1 MTLPSSSLLNRF
13 RIQLTRARTEMQKM
27 MKRLKELTEPPLV
40 YATVV
45 QIESQT
51 KAPTSSFGC
60 GAYVRVMKSN
70 RHQALIGLT
79 GFVLSDE
86 PEDTGEVL
94 VGFENGSRGFF
105 GIGLADR
112 ANSGLELA
120 LVNLGSGNIL
130 VALDGRLVEL
140 AQPAHLTLQVGQGV
154 LLSQKT
160 QQIVK
165 VITIEN
171 SGSLA
176 SVKRL
181 VGALRAE
188 VDLAGQSQIVA
199 IAGGLTD
206 LEPGHQVR
214 LDPNGRVIVE
224 NLGFDDG
231 RFAPKKFKPVTWDQV
246 GGYADLKLELQEMLE
261 ESFDPAVAA
270 TIDESERVRGIL
282 FHGPG
287 GTGKTYMVRALYTA
301 MLKQYEKRQIT
312 ESGFF
317 NIEAAEL
324 LEGIVGATEKLMR
337 RTVNRAIDFSKRNGV
352 PAVILLNEVDAIAKR
367 RGTGVS
373 SDVNDSNVPMLLGL
387 MDGFEKND
395 IIWVFVTNRLDVL
408 DPELIRD
415 GRIDRMFFVG
425 RADQAAATEIF
436 RIHLSTKPLGDEGI
450 EALVSGAVSA
460 LYDQSKVLYELS
472 FRDSDERR
480 SFTLGHLACGAL
492 IENAVKQA
500 AKLAR
505 RRSKQAGVTGP
516 AKLTL
521 ADLQGAIE
529 TIYLAKQLAN
539 ILNDVHAFLGEDAE
553 RLKSAK
559 RRLRQVQA

>member
-1 MTLPSSSLLNRF
+1 MTRPELNLLDRF
-13 RIQLTRARTEMQKM
+13 RAQLTKARTQLQKLQQ
-27 MKRLKELTEPPLV
+27 RLQELTGPPLV
-40 YATVV
+40 YATVIQV
-45 QIESQT
+45 ET
-51 KAPTSSFGC
+51 ETDVATPSFGC
-60 GAYVRVMKSN
+60 GAYVRVLKSN

-79 GFVLSDE
+79 GFVLSTE
-86 PEDTGEVL
+86 PEDSGEVL

-105 GIGLADR
+105 GIGLAER
-112 ANSGLELA
+112 TNPELELA
-120 LVNLGSGNIL
+120 LVNPSAGHVL

-140 AQPAHLTLQVGQGV
+140 AQPEHLTLQVGQGV

-165 VITIEN
+165 LITAEA
-171 SGSLA
+171 SGSLG

-181 VGALRAE
+181 LGPARAE
-188 VDLAGQSQIVA
+188 IDLGGQSQIVA
-199 IAGGLTD
+199 IAGGLTTI
-206 LEPGHQVR
+206 EAGHHVR

-231 RFAPKKFKPVTWDQV
+231 RFAPKKFKPVTWEQV

-261 ESFDPAVAA
+261 ESFDPTLAA

-301 MLKQYEKRQIT
+301 MLKYYEQRQIT

-337 RTVNRAIDFSKRNGV
+337 RTVNRAVDFTKRNGV
-352 PAVILLNEVDAIAKR
+352 PAVILLNEVDAIAR
-367 RGTGVS
+367 ARGTGVS

-436 RIHLSTKPLGDEGI
+436 RIHLATKSLGDEGLD
-450 EALVSGAVSA
+450 ALVSGAVTA

-480 SFTLGHLACGAL
+480 LFTLGHLACGAL

-529 TIYLAKQLAN
+529 TIYLAKQSAN
-539 ILNDVHAFLGEDAE
+539 ILNDVNAFLGEDAE
-553 RLKSAK
+553 RLKGAK
-559 RRLRQVQA
+559 RRLRQVQS